1 MKHKIILDIEP
12 GITDVLTLYFAL
24 FEPTLDVLGITVC
37 GGGTP
42 LPASLRCVQ
51 RILDA
56 FQPPKMPRLGVG
68 MGTLPMPMG
77 DWEAFHSSAYFSAME
92 LPGAD
97 YFSVHPAGQIIA
109 DLIRENPHEITLVTL
124 GPLTNAARVF
134 GAGNALSS
142 LLDRLIIVGGTV
154 LEPGNAT
161 PAAEYH
167 FFRAPSAAAQI
178 FRSSVSKMLIPL
190 DVTNRLIL
198 DYDLLRRLPGGESMV
213 SRFLHQTVSRLFQL
227 HRELLGVEGIFV
239 PGLIALQAILHPE
252 NFTSLPMYG
261 EVEIHGVQTLGMTIF
276 DRRLHPQT
284 SPNLEVLTE
293 VQTGQIQAEIY
304 GFLERLSTAIL

>member
-24 FEPTLDVLGITVC
+24 FEPALDVQGITVC
-37 GGGTP
+37 GGGNP

-51 RILDA
+51 RILDSL
-56 FQPPKMPRLGVG
+56 QPPKMPRLGVG

-77 DWEAFHSSAYFSAME
+77 DWEAFHSSAYSSAME

-134 GAGNALSS
+134 GFGNALST
-142 LLDRLIIVGGTV
+142 LLHRLIIVGGTV

-161 PAAEYH
+161 PAAEYN
-167 FFRAPSAAAQI
+167 FFRSPTAAAQI
-178 FRSSVSKMLIPL
+178 FRSDVRKTLIPL
-190 DVTNRLIL
+190 DVTNRLTL
-198 DYDLLRRLPGGESMV
+198 DYDLLRRLPTGESTM
-213 SRFLHQTVSRLFQL
+213 SQFLHLTVNRLFQL
-227 HRELLGVEGIFV
+227 HRELLGIEGIFV

-252 NFTSLPMYG
+252 HFISRPMHG
-261 EVEIHGVQTLGMTIF
+261 EVEIHGDQTLGMTVF
-276 DRRLHPQT
+276 DRRLHPRNT
-284 SPNLEVLTE
+284 PNLEVLTD

-304 GFLERLSTAIL
+304 GFLERLSAAAL